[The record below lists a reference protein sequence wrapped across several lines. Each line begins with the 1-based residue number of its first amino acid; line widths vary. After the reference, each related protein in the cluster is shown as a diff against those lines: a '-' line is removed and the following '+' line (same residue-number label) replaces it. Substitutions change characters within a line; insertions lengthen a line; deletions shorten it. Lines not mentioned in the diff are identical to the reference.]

1 MIAVRNY
8 VKVMCFFTLASCGGD
23 LSDDPIPL
31 PTFPD
36 LQLNLSLP
44 SNFALQSTRGYK
56 LIGEGVRGIIL
67 YRKNASSVLA
77 FERNCS
83 YQPNEAC
90 ATTEVHTSGLF
101 MSDPCCGSTFRFE
114 DGNPT
119 GGVAWRPLQQYSTTL
134 SGNTL
139 TITSQVIN

>member
-1 MIAVRNY
+1 MATLKNW
-8 VKVMCFFTLASCGGD
+8 VKVVCFLALASCGSD

-31 PTFPD
+31 PSFAD
-36 LQLNLSLP
+36 IQLNLSLP
-44 SNFALQSTRGYK
+44 SNFALQSTGGYK
-56 LIGEGVRGIIL
+56 SIGEGVRGIIL
-67 YRKNASSVLA
+67 YRKNVSTVLA

-90 ATTEVHTSGLF
+90 ATIEVHASGLF
-101 MSDPCCGSTFRFE
+101 MNDPCCGSTFRFE

-139 TITSQVIN
+139 TVTSQVIN